1 MEEEFMEREE
11 INPENLGDDFENDI
25 EDLDLD

>member
-11 INPENLGDDFENDI
+11 INPDFLGDDFEEDI
-25 EDLDLD
+25 EELDLD